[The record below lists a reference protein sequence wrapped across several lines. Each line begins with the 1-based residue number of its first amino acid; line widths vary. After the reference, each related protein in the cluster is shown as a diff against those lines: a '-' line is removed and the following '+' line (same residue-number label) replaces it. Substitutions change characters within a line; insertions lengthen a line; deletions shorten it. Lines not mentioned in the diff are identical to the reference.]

1 MSRLTRMLRYIEFR
15 PEIVIEVTLAIIL
28 LIFAIYLGGPWY
40 VGGPTT
46 AIGSAIEA
54 DTVRLLT
61 AAIYIVPGAATLL
74 GLKSDRIRVYG
85 TFGLFLAYLFST
97 ILRVLTVGFTPLLWL
112 FTLGLALVCGVC
124 YIVEARRQG

>member
-1 MSRLTRMLRYIEFR
+1 MLSYIEFR
-15 PEIVIEVTLAIIL
+15 PEIVIEVCLAIIL
-28 LIFAIYLGGPWY
+28 IIFAVYLGGPWY

-54 DTVRLLT
+54 GTVRILT
-61 AAIYIVPGAATLL
+61 AAIYIVPGAVTLF
-74 GLKSDRIRVYG
+74 GVKNDKVRVYG
-85 TFGLFLAYLFST
+85 AFGLFLAYLFST

-124 YIVEARRQG
+124 YIVEARRRE